1 MIISYIDYSIQL
13 VIIEN
18 ILIENISTRNIF

>member
-1 MIISYIDYSIQL
+1 MLISYIDYSIQL